1 MNDIDKI
8 QRGLKGF
15 VRPRNGVGISGSMA
29 VTRCDAWSN
38 SQLYMIEQFVTDIE
52 KGWAGGFTEECAK
65 YSGIKT
71 YRQLFLGK
79 RYYHLLNSWIR
90 AYSGLYR
97 YSARVQLFYE
107 VIEAMNLFD
116 CMGKIPFRFGD
127 PGQTDAY
134 QGIRYMD
141 WFHALIENIRIRCR
155 SREFKERERLRRVNA
170 KRNEKTVL
178 AMEEKMFSERGRS
191 RWLILSLTLQ
201 YKAAYR
207 NQITPS
213 IVQRHREKF
222 FSSRRSNK
230 LIRGIKSYVCRM
242 EQGSDTGLHLHMILF
257 YSSDSNRDERIAKKI
272 GEYWKEEVTQG
283 MGEYWNSNAGWLKHG
298 YTKHGHGVGVGQ
310 INWNDHEKREALRR
324 NLIYLTKPE
333 QDLMV
338 KADEGIRTF
347 TMGHMPIK
355 ASSGR
360 PRGKGAAL
368 GKEVYS

>member
-1 MNDIDKI
+1 MSKI
-8 QRGLKGF
+8 EKSQRGLKGF
-15 VRPRNGVGISGSMA
+15 VRPRNRVRMSDGIA
-29 VTRCDAWSN
+29 VTGCSVGPS
-38 SQLYMIEQFVTDIE
+38 SQLYMIEQFVKDIE
-52 KGWAGGFTEECAK
+52 KGWMGGFTEEFTK
-65 YSGIKT
+65 YSGLKT

-90 AYSGLYR
+90 GYSGLNR

-107 VIEAMNLFD
+107 VIGAMNLFD
-116 CMGKIPFRFGD
+116 CVGKIPFRFGD

-134 QGIRYMD
+134 QGVRYMD

-155 SREFKERERLRRVNA
+155 SRDFKERERLRRVNA
-170 KRNEKTVL
+170 KRNEKNVL

-201 YKAAYR
+201 YRKEYR
-207 NQITPS
+207 SEITPR
-213 IVQRHREKF
+213 IVQKHRAKF

-230 LIRGIKSYVCRM
+230 LMRGIKSYVCSM

-257 YSSDSNRDERIAKKI
+257 YSSDSNRDERIARKI
-272 GEYWKEEVTQG
+272 GEYWEEVTQS
-283 MGEYWNSNAGWLKHG
+283 MGEFWNSNAGWLKHG
-298 YTKHGHGVGVGQ
+298 YAKRGHGVGVGQ

-333 QDLMV
+333 QNLMV
-338 KADEGIRTF
+338 NADEGIRTF

-360 PRGKGAAL
+360 PRRLGAA
-368 GKEVYS
+368 